1 MRHRTELW
9 AQFFG
14 SRIVLMCRKYLCWNR
29 KKRQHL
35 QGIDLWE
42 MWKKRQEHQ
51 HWVLWDLSA
60 EEAWLK
66 NFQVGVAR
74 VMSIP
79 DRESPSESHRYSFA
93 ESNAVNNFRWL
104 RFECNHCQSALDSHD
119 SNDKVIKVI
128 VKMTL
133 RTSVVFTLLHQVT
146 LSESAGGHCR
156 VTFLSKQALQIT
168 KMIAMRSNNYGEF
181 LKRFIQ
187 MDEEIYFKL
196 PPRRKEGCT
205 HLRAKWLQV
214 CSHDFPTQVE

>member
-1 MRHRTELW
+1 MLNGEPNFLAKLYLYAESTCVEIARNGDICR
-9 AQFFG
+9 
-14 SRIVLMCRKYLCWNR
+14 VLTCERCER
-29 KKRQHL
+29 S
-35 QGIDLWE
+35 E
-42 MWKKRQEHQ
+42 QEHQ

-74 VMSIP
+74 FRVMSIP
-79 DRESPSESHRYSFA
+79 DRESSSESHRYSLA

-119 SNDKVIKVI
+119 SNDKVIVKVTL
-128 VKMTL
+128 TL
-133 RTSVVFTLLHQVT
+133 RTSVCSHHIRSHRWRPLPCDIPF
-146 LSESAGGHCR
+146 
-156 VTFLSKQALQIT
+156 KQALLIT

-205 HLRAKWLQV
+205 HLRSKWLQV
-214 CSHDFPTQVE
+214 CSPSHDFPTQVE